1 MPDPID
7 FYFDFSSP
15 YGYFGSFKVENI
27 ARRFERPVNWHP
39 ILIGA
44 AFQETGNKSL
54 IHQPLKGEYCAND
67 WARMGRFMD
76 VPWVLPD
83 PFPIATHNAAR
94 LFYKL
99 DGRDPGLAKKF
110 ATAAF
115 HAYFGEGR
123 DITGAQ
129 AVAEVAAALGIE
141 ADEVHATVQD
151 PAVKEDLKRRTAEA
165 IGRGV
170 IGSPYVIV
178 DGEGFWGSDR
188 LWMVKKWIQKGGW

>member
-1 MPDPID
+1 
-7 FYFDFSSP
+7 
-15 YGYFGSFKVENI
+15 
-27 ARRFERPVNWHP
+27 
-39 ILIGA
+39 
-44 AFQETGNKSL
+44 
-54 IHQPLKGEYCAND
+54 
-67 WARMGRFMD
+67 MD

-129 AVAEVAAALGIE
+129 AVAEVAAPLGVE
-141 ADEVHATVQD
+141 ADEVHATVRD

-178 DGEGFWGSDR
+178 DDEGFWGSDR

>member
-15 YGYFGSFKVENI
+15 YGYFASFKVDEI
-27 ARRFERPVNWHP
+27 AGRFERPVNWHP

-44 AFQETGNKSL
+44 AFQETGNKPL
-54 IHQPLKGEYCAND
+54 IDQPLKGEYSAQD
-67 WARMGRFMD
+67 WRRVSRFMD
-76 VPWVLPD
+76 VPWVLPE

-94 LFYKL
+94 LFYNME
-99 DGRDPGLAKKF
+99 GRDPALAKTF
-110 ATAAF
+110 ARAAF

-123 DITGAQ
+123 DITGAV
-129 AVAEVAAALGIE
+129 AVAEVAAPLGVA
-141 ADEVHATVQD
+141 ADEVLATVHD

-165 IGRGV
+165 IGLGV
-170 IGSPYVIV
+170 IGSPFVIV

-188 LWMVKKWIQKGGW
+188 LWMVKKWLQTGGW

>member
-39 ILIGA
+39 FLIGA
-44 AFQETGNKSL
+44 TFQETGNKPL
-54 IHQPLKGEYCAND
+54 VHQPLKGEYCAND
-67 WARMGRFMD
+67 WARLGRFMD

-129 AVAEVAAALGIE
+129 AVAEVAAPLGVE
-141 ADEVHATVQD
+141 ADEVHATVRD

-178 DGEGFWGSDR
+178 DDEGFWGSDR